1 MQEGTFILIYFGAEF
16 GRKLTCMD
24 LKACRHG
31 DLYQRLCDLAPHI
44 CFSFSS
50 LSLICLIIYH

>member
-1 MQEGTFILIYFGAEF
+1 MQEGMLILRYLGEEF

-31 DLYQRLCDLAPHI
+31 DLYKRPCDLAPHI

-50 LSLICLIIYH
+50 PL